1 MTTDLMIQSPAL
13 DKNMIEQIAAIG
25 QANGVRWITKTAAR
39 LINVPTDHNDRE
51 AVKDWC
57 DNHGADQAYVTADA
71 RLADCK
77 VLVMDMDSTLINI
90 ECIDEIAAFA
100 GLKAEVAA
108 ITERSM
114 RGEIK
119 EFSDS
124 LRLRVGY
131 LEGLDARV
139 LEDVYKQRLQLN
151 PGAEALI
158 AAAQEK
164 GIKTMLVSGGFTYFT
179 ERLKARLNLD
189 AAHANEL
196 EIDAN
201 NRLTGRV
208 QGEIIDAQGKAD
220 LLASFAARHGAKSEQ
235 IIAIGDGANDLKML
249 AMARY
254 SVAYRA
260 KPVVREQ
267 ARYALN
273 VTPLDG
279 VLNFFSDI

>member
-1 MTTDLMIQSPAL
+1 MTTDLVIQSPAL
-13 DKNMIEQIAAIG
+13 DKSMIEQIAAIG
-25 QANGVRWITKTAAR
+25 QASGVRWINKTAAR
-39 LINVPTDHNDRE
+39 LIDVPSDHDDRQ
-51 AVKDWC
+51 AVSTWC
-57 DNHGADQAYVTADA
+57 DNHGADQAYVAAQA

-131 LEGLDARV
+131 LEGLDAKV
-139 LEDVYKQRLQLN
+139 LEDVYTQRLQLN
-151 PGAEALI
+151 PGAQALI
-158 AAAQEK
+158 TAAQEK
-164 GIKTMLVSGGFTYFT
+164 GVKTLLVSGGFTFFT
-179 ERLKARLNLD
+179 ERLKARLKLD

-196 EIDAN
+196 ETDTQ

-208 QGEIIDAQGKAD
+208 QGKIIDAQGKAD
-220 LLASFAARHGAKSEQ
+220 LLAEFAAKHGATSEQ

-279 VLNFFSDI
+279 VLNWFNDV